1 MQLLNIKILK
11 PLRYSVPTTDPHHTL
26 LMLCSSGISFRLEV
40 TLGHIK
46 RSHGY
51 IVMVYHIYTA
61 VLYQVVLCCIIYIA
75 ISFITSICSQHKYVK
90 RNRLSLIYDCAILF
104 ARRGDHV
111 MENNCSIRQIKV
123 SKLISIETYMPNR
136 CIFENSRIPC
146 KL

>member
-1 MQLLNIKILK
+1 MNTLITIYINVYPQ
-11 PLRYSVPTTDPHHTL
+11 HWL

-75 ISFITSICSQHKYVK
+75 ISFITSICSQQKYVK
-90 RNRLSLIYDCAILF
+90 RNRLSLKYDSAILF
-104 ARRGDHV
+104 ARRGDHI
-111 MENNCSIRQIKV
+111 MANNKSIRLNIL
-123 SKLISIETYMPNR
+123 SNFTSIPMEIHLSNWWYT
-136 CIFENSRIPC
+136 
-146 KL
+146 